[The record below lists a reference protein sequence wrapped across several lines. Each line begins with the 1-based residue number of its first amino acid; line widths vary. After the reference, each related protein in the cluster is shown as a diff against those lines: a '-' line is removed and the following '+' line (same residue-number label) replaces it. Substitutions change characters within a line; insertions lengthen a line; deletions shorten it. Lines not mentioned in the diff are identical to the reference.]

1 MKKLIAVACLAST
14 VAMTAGTAV
23 ADSIAGKLG
32 VTGKIGFLVPADNE
46 SDFFDN
52 ETDTGMVGGV
62 GLIYGIDDH
71 LAAELEVS
79 QTDFG
84 SQAGDFDVT
93 NFSIGGQYRFAVANN
108 QLVPYLGAGV
118 DLLVS
123 DYDPYFED
131 RREVDTTVGVHASA
145 GMDYFLLKQLAL
157 TAEARLVV
165 APDADITDN
174 SGNHTGD
181 FDPSSFSGT
190 VGLRYFF
197 N

>member
-23 ADSIAGKLG
+23 ADSIKGKVG
-32 VTGKIGFLVPADNE
+32 VTGKIGILVPADNQ

-52 ETDTGMVGGV
+52 ETDSGMVGAVGV
-62 GLIYGIDDH
+62 IYGIDDR
-71 LAAELEVS
+71 LAVELEVS
-79 QTDFG
+79 QTGFD

-93 NFSIGGQYRFAVANN
+93 NFSLGGQYRFAAANN

-123 DYDPYFED
+123 DYDPYFEGSRD
-131 RREVDTTVGVHASA
+131 VDTTVGVHASA

-157 TAEARLVV
+157 TAEAKLVL

-174 SGNHTGD
+174 SGNHTGN

>member
-23 ADSIAGKLG
+23 ADSIKGKLG
-32 VTGKIGFLVPADNE
+32 VTGKIGFLVPADND
-46 SDFFDN
+46 SDFFHN
-52 ETDTGMVGGV
+52 ETDTGTTGGV

-79 QTDFG
+79 QTDFD
-84 SQAGDFDVT
+84 SQAGDFGVT
-93 NFSIGGQYRFAVANN
+93 NLSLGGQYRFAVADQ

-118 DLLVS
+118 DLLFS
-123 DYDPYFED
+123 DYDPYYEG
-131 RREVDTTVGVHASA
+131 RRDVDTTVGVHASA

-165 APDADITDN
+165 APDTDITDS

-190 VGLRYFF
+190 IGVRYFF